1 MRHLSLNLTTKTL
14 SVLSLLSV
22 AMSLVALTLSLTHHF
37 QSPMPVFA
45 VVDTQSVIESQ
56 KVLWLRELNRLGQTK
71 EAYASFL
78 QESQRFPHKMQ
89 EALQVLSQKHNVI
102 LLNQGVLATQNTQD
116 LTPELFALLGIEPQA
131 ASTARALLQRQTFGL
146 SK

>member
-1 MRHLSLNLTTKTL
+1 MPRLSLNFSVKTL
-14 SVLSLLSV
+14 SILSLLSV
-22 AMSLVALTLSLTHHF
+22 ALSLVALMLSLTHRF
-37 QSPMPVFA
+37 QSPMPIFA

-71 EAYASFL
+71 EAYEAFL
-78 QESQRFPHKMQ
+78 KESQRFPQKMQ

-116 LTPELFALLGIEPQA
+116 LTPELFALLDIEPQA

>member
-22 AMSLVALTLSLTHHF
+22 TLSLVALTLSLTHRF

-45 VVDTQSVIESQ
+45 VVDTQSVVESK

-78 QESQRFPHKMQ
+78 QESQRFPQKMQ

-131 ASTARALLQRQTFGL
+131 ASTARALLQRQTFGF

>member
-1 MRHLSLNLTTKTL
+1 MHHFSLNLTTKTL

-22 AMSLVALTLSLTHHF
+22 TLSVVALTLSFTHRF

-56 KVLWLRELNRLGQTK
+56 KVLWLRELNSLGQTK

-78 QESQRFPHKMQ
+78 QESQRFPQKMQ

-116 LTPELFALLGIEPQA
+116 LTPELFALLDIEPQA
-131 ASTARALLQRQTFGL
+131 ASTARVLLQRQTFGL

>member
-1 MRHLSLNLTTKTL
+1 MRHLSLNLSVKTL
-14 SVLSLLSV
+14 SILSLLSV
-22 AMSLVALTLSLTHHF
+22 ALSLVALMLSLTHRF

-78 QESQRFPHKMQ
+78 QESQRFPQKMQ
-89 EALQVLSQKHNVI
+89 EALQILSQKHNVI
-102 LLNQGVLATQNTQD
+102 LLNHGVLATQNTQD
-116 LTPELFALLGIEPQA
+116 LTPELFALLDIEPQA
-131 ASTARALLQRQTFGL
+131 ASTARALLQRQTFGF

>member
-1 MRHLSLNLTTKTL
+1 MHRLSLNLSVKTL
-14 SVLSLLSV
+14 TILSLLSV
-22 AMSLVALTLSLTHHF
+22 ALSLVALTLCLTHRF

-56 KVLWLRELNRLGQTK
+56 KVLWLRELNSLGQTK

-78 QESQRFPHKMQ
+78 QESQRFPQKMQ
-89 EALQVLSQKHNVI
+89 EALQILSQKHNVI

-116 LTPELFALLGIEPQA
+116 LTPELFALLEIEPQA

>member
-1 MRHLSLNLTTKTL
+1 MPRLSLNFSVKTL
-14 SVLSLLSV
+14 SILSLLSV
-22 AMSLVALTLSLTHHF
+22 ALSLVALMLSLTHRF

-56 KVLWLRELNRLGQTK
+56 KVLWLRELNSLGQTK

-78 QESQRFPHKMQ
+78 KESQRFPHKMQ

-116 LTPELFALLGIEPQA
+116 LTPELFALLDIEPQA

>member
-1 MRHLSLNLTTKTL
+1 MYSLPLNFSTKTL
-14 SVLSLLSV
+14 SVLSVLSV
-22 AMSLVALTLSLTHHF
+22 TLSLVALTLSFTHRF

-78 QESQRFPHKMQ
+78 QESQRFPQKMQ
-89 EALQVLSQKHNVI
+89 DALQVLSQKHNVI

-116 LTPELFALLGIEPQA
+116 LTPELFELLDIEPQA
-131 ASTARALLQRQTFGL
+131 ASTARAILHRQTFGL

>member
-1 MRHLSLNLTTKTL
+1 MPRLSLNFSTKTL
-14 SVLSLLSV
+14 TILSLLSV
-22 AMSLVALTLSLTHHF
+22 ALSLVALTLSFTHRF

-56 KVLWLRELNRLGQTK
+56 KVLWLRELNHLGQTK
-71 EAYASFL
+71 EAYESFL
-78 QESQRFPHKMQ
+78 KESQRFPQKMQ

-102 LLNQGVLATQNTQD
+102 LLNQGVLATQSAKD
-116 LTPELFALLGIEPQA
+116 LTPELFELLEIEPQA
-131 ASTARALLQRQTFGL
+131 ASAARALLQRQTFGL

>member
-14 SVLSLLSV
+14 SVFSLLSV
-22 AMSLVALTLSLTHHF
+22 TLSLVALTLSFTHRF

-56 KVLWLRELNRLGQTK
+56 KVLWLRELNSLGQTK

-78 QESQRFPHKMQ
+78 QESQRFPQKMQ
-89 EALQVLSQKHNVI
+89 EALQILSQKHNVI

-116 LTPELFALLGIEPQA
+116 LTPELFALLDIEPQA
-131 ASTARALLQRQTFGL
+131 ASTACALLQRQTFGL

>member
-1 MRHLSLNLTTKTL
+1 MPRLSLNLSVKTL
-14 SVLSLLSV
+14 SILSLLSV
-22 AMSLVALTLSLTHHF
+22 ALSLVALTLSFTHHF
-37 QSPMPVFA
+37 QSPTPAFA

-56 KVLWLRELNRLGQTK
+56 KVLWLRELNSLGQTK

-102 LLNQGVLATQNTQD
+102 LLNQGVLATQNTQN
-116 LTPELFALLGIEPQA
+116 LTQELFALLGIEPQA
-131 ASTARALLQRQTFGL
+131 ASTARTLLQRQTFGL

>member
-14 SVLSLLSV
+14 SVLSLLS
-22 AMSLVALTLSLTHHF
+22 AALSLVSLTLSFTHRF

-56 KVLWLRELNRLGQTK
+56 KVLWLRELNSLGQTK

-78 QESQRFPHKMQ
+78 QESQRFPQKMQ

-116 LTPELFALLGIEPQA
+116 LTPELFALLDIEPQA

>member
-1 MRHLSLNLTTKTL
+1 MPRRFLNLSTKTL
-14 SVLSLLSV
+14 SVLNFLNV
-22 AMSLVALTLSLTHHF
+22 ALSLVALTLSLTHRF

-56 KVLWLRELNRLGQTK
+56 KVLWLRELNRLGQTI
-71 EAYASFL
+71 EAYESFL
-78 QESQRFPHKMQ
+78 KESQRFPHKMQ
-89 EALQVLSQKHNVI
+89 EALRVLSQKHNVI
-102 LLNQGVLATQNTQD
+102 LLNQGVLAAQNAQD
-116 LTPELFALLGIEPQA
+116 LTPELFALLNIEPQA

>member
-1 MRHLSLNLTTKTL
+1 MPRLSLNFSTKTL
-14 SVLSLLSV
+14 TILSLLSAALGV
-22 AMSLVALTLSLTHHF
+22 VALTLSLTHRF

-78 QESQRFPHKMQ
+78 QESQRFPQKMQ

-116 LTPELFALLGIEPQA
+116 LTPELFALLDIEPQA

>member
-1 MRHLSLNLTTKTL
+1 MHRLSLNLSVKTL
-14 SVLSLLSV
+14 TILSLLSV
-22 AMSLVALTLSLTHHF
+22 SLSLVALTLCLTHRF

-56 KVLWLRELNRLGQTK
+56 KVLWLRELNSLGQTK

-78 QESQRFPHKMQ
+78 QESQRFPQKMQ
-89 EALQVLSQKHNVI
+89 EALQILSQKHNVI

-116 LTPELFALLGIEPQA
+116 LTPELFALLEIEPQA

>member
-1 MRHLSLNLTTKTL
+1 MPHLSLNLSVKTL
-14 SVLSLLSV
+14 SILSLLSV
-22 AMSLVALTLSLTHHF
+22 ALSLVALTLSFTQRF
-37 QSPMPVFA
+37 QSQTPVFA

-56 KVLWLRELNRLGQTK
+56 KVLWLRELNGLGQTK

-78 QESQRFPHKMQ
+78 KESQQFPHKMQ

-116 LTPELFALLGIEPQA
+116 LTPELFALLDIEPQA

-146 SK
+146 PK

>member
-1 MRHLSLNLTTKTL
+1 MHRLSLNLSVKTL
-14 SVLSLLSV
+14 TILSLLSV
-22 AMSLVALTLSLTHHF
+22 ALSLVALTLCLTHRF

-56 KVLWLRELNRLGQTK
+56 KVLWLRELNSLGQTK

-78 QESQRFPHKMQ
+78 QESQRFPQKMQ

-116 LTPELFALLGIEPQA
+116 LTPELFALLDIEPQA